1 MKVLSLQCGQAH
13 NFEGWFGSE
22 EDYQSQRL
30 RGLVSCPLCGD
41 AEVTKLPSAPRLNL
55 GAVETMNSK
64 ASHSAA
70 VEAPVI
76 SGGEQATPSSVPT
89 MAVQHMQAALLNA
102 VKHVL
107 ANTEDVGKQFAD
119 EARKMHYGEAEERS
133 IRGQATREEAE
144 SLMEEGIEVMSLPI
158 PESLKGPLQ

>member
-1 MKVLSLQCGQAH
+1 MKVLSLQCSQTH

-22 EDYQSQRL
+22 EDYQSQRA

-41 AEVTKLPSAPRLNL
+41 AEVSKLPSAPRLNL
-55 GAVETMNSK
+55 GAVEPMKSQ
-64 ASHSAA
+64 ASNMAA
-70 VEAPVI
+70 VEAPPI
-76 SGGEQATPSSVPT
+76 SGAVQATPPSVPP
-89 MAVQHMQAALLNA
+89 MAVHRMQAALLDA

-107 ANTEDVGKQFAD
+107 ANTEDVGTQFAD